1 MQNVLSATSKVRLRL
16 ISAVGGQYIETWFCW
31 AIDILPTIA
40 FATHSAQLGCEVR
53 RSWNSLNKLG
63 TYISGRLEL

>member
-1 MQNVLSATSKVRLRL
+1 MQNVLSAASKVRLRL

-40 FATHSAQLGCEVR
+40 FAAHSAQFQTRNC
-53 RSWNSLNKLG
+53 KFAH
-63 TYISGRLEL
+63 